1 MTQQV
6 HWLAATR
13 VFDCACSRVDASTL
27 TLHVGALAG
36 PSPPIWNGSLTRA
49 RTSAFGLGPKVGSV
63 VAAPEGTDPIPRGR
77 GGLQ

>member
-49 RTSAFGLGPKVGSV
+49 RTSAFGLGPKIGSL
-63 VAAPEGTDPIPRGR
+63 VAVPEGSDPIPRGR

>member
-49 RTSAFGLGPKVGSV
+49 RTSAFGLGPKVGSL
-63 VAAPEGTDPIPRGR
+63 AAVPEGSDPIPRGR